1 MATMWMGVLALEPV
15 AGALPQRQ
23 MLTRATAQGLNDAM
37 GAQLARF
44 HFVDALGYYFVK
56 CRLALT

>member
-23 MLTRATAQGLNDAM
+23 MLTRATAEGLNEAM
-37 GAQLARF
+37 GAQR
-44 HFVDALGYYFVK
+44 LGERKDFTRK
-56 CRLALT
+56 